1 MKEFEFHRGSKTV
14 KYKAE
19 LLADDTCPKEV
30 TRIVIDAACL
40 ELLNEILFRES
51 IIPKAHYH
59 KMKLVIRNQKDAR
72 LKELAKEL
80 QKRATEYKT

>member
-30 TRIVIDAACL
+30 TRIVTDAACL
-40 ELLNEILFRES
+40 ELLNEIL
-51 IIPKAHYH
+51 
-59 KMKLVIRNQKDAR
+59 
-72 LKELAKEL
+72 
-80 QKRATEYKT
+80 

>member
-1 MKEFEFHRGSKTV
+1 MKEFEYQRRNGTV

-19 LLADDTCPKEV
+19 LVADANCPEEA

-59 KMKLVIRNQKDAR
+59 KMKLVIRNQKDIR

-80 QKRATEYKT
+80 QKRATKYKT

>member
-14 KYKAE
+14 EYKAE

-40 ELLNEILFRES
+40 ELLNEILYRES
-51 IIPKAHYH
+51 IIPQAHYL
-59 KMKLVIRNQKDAR
+59 KMKIIIRNQKDER
-72 LKELAKEL
+72 LKVLAKEF